1 MISET
6 IKMKESLENLV
17 ETFSKLSEDIKK
29 LENKLKEI
37 QQTIVLLRSKEQQLN
52 LAIQKLLDDRIK
64 ELPDFNKYA
73 RDEEEK
79 DRYCNEQQDLFN
91 ESRSA

>member
-6 IKMKESLENLV
+6 ITIKESLEKVTNLSL
-17 ETFSKLSEDIKK
+17 EISKK
-29 LENKLKEI
+29 LGEI
-37 QQTIVLLRSKEQQLN
+37 EQAIVLLRSKEQQLN

-64 ELPDFNKYA
+64 ELQEFNKYA
-73 RDEEEK
+73 KDEEEK
-79 DRYCNEQQDLFN
+79 DRYCNEQQDLLN

>member
-1 MISET
+1 LISET
-6 IKMKESLENLV
+6 ITIKESLEKVTNLSL
-17 ETFSKLSEDIKK
+17 EISKK
-29 LENKLKEI
+29 LGEI
-37 QQTIVLLRSKEQQLN
+37 EQAIVLLRSKEQQLN

-64 ELPDFNKYA
+64 ELQDFNKYA

>member
-29 LENKLKEI
+29 LENKLKEK
-37 QQTIVLLRSKEQQLN
+37 QQTIILLRSKEQ
-52 LAIQKLLDDRIK
+52 KLILQYK
-64 ELPDFNKYA
+64 NY
-73 RDEEEK
+73 
-79 DRYCNEQQDLFN
+79 
-91 ESRSA
+91 

>member
-6 IKMKESLENLV
+6 ITMKESLEKVTNISL
-17 ETFSKLSEDIKK
+17 EISKK
-29 LENKLKEI
+29 LGEI
-37 QQTIVLLRSKEQQLN
+37 EQAIVLLRSKEQQLN

-64 ELPDFNKYA
+64 ELQEFNKYA
-73 RDEEEK
+73 RDEEDK
-79 DRYCNEQQDLFN
+79 DRYCNEQQDLLN

>member
-6 IKMKESLENLV
+6 ITIKESLEKVTNLSL
-17 ETFSKLSEDIKK
+17 EISEKLG
-29 LENKLKEI
+29 EI
-37 QQTIVLLRSKEQQLN
+37 EQAIVLLRSKEQQLN

-64 ELPDFNKYA
+64 ELQEFNKYA
-73 RDEEEK
+73 KEEDK
-79 DRYCNEQQDLFN
+79 K

>member
-6 IKMKESLENLV
+6 ITIKESLEKVTNLSL
-17 ETFSKLSEDIKK
+17 EISEKLG
-29 LENKLKEI
+29 EI
-37 QQTIVLLRSKEQQLN
+37 EQAIVLLRSKEQQLN

-64 ELPDFNKYA
+64 ELQEFNKYA
-73 RDEEEK
+73 KDEEEK

>member
-6 IKMKESLENLV
+6 ITIKESLEKVTNLSL
-17 ETFSKLSEDIKK
+17 EISEKLG
-29 LENKLKEI
+29 EI
-37 QQTIVLLRSKEQQLN
+37 EQAIVLLRSKEQQLN

-64 ELPDFNKYA
+64 ELQEFNKYA

>member
-1 MISET
+1 MISDT
-6 IKMKESLENLV
+6 ITIKESLEKVTNLSL
-17 ETFSKLSEDIKK
+17 EISEKLG
-29 LENKLKEI
+29 EI
-37 QQTIVLLRSKEQQLN
+37 EQAIVLLRSKEQQLN

-64 ELPDFNKYA
+64 ELQEFNKYA
-73 RDEEEK
+73 KDEEEK

>member
-1 MISET
+1 LISET
-6 IKMKESLENLV
+6 ITMKESLERVTKISL
-17 ETFSKLSEDIKK
+17 EISKK
-29 LENKLKEI
+29 LGEI
-37 QQTIVLLRSKEQQLN
+37 EQAIVLLRSKEQQLN

-64 ELPDFNKYA
+64 ELQEFNKYA

>member
-6 IKMKESLENLV
+6 ITIKESLEKVTNLSL
-17 ETFSKLSEDIKK
+17 EISKK
-29 LENKLKEI
+29 LGEI
-37 QQTIVLLRSKEQQLN
+37 EQAIVLLRSKEQQLN

-64 ELPDFNKYA
+64 ELQEFNKYA

-79 DRYCNEQQDLFN
+79 DRYCNEQKDLLN

>member
-6 IKMKESLENLV
+6 ITMKESLEKVTNISL
-17 ETFSKLSEDIKK
+17 EISKK
-29 LENKLKEI
+29 LGEI
-37 QQTIVLLRSKEQQLN
+37 EQAIVLLRSKEQQLN

-64 ELPDFNKYA
+64 ELQDFNNYA
-73 RDEEEK
+73 KDEEDK
-79 DRYCNEQQDLFN
+79 DRYCNEQQDLLN

>member
-6 IKMKESLENLV
+6 ITMKESLEKVTNISL
-17 ETFSKLSEDIKK
+17 EISKK
-29 LENKLKEI
+29 LGEI
-37 QQTIVLLRSKEQQLN
+37 EQAIVLLRSKEQQLN

-64 ELPDFNKYA
+64 ELQEFNKYA

>member
-1 MISET
+1 LISET
-6 IKMKESLENLV
+6 ITMKESLEKVTNISL
-17 ETFSKLSEDIKK
+17 EISKK
-29 LENKLKEI
+29 LGEI
-37 QQTIVLLRSKEQQLN
+37 EQAIVLLRSKEQQLN

-64 ELPDFNKYA
+64 ELQEFNKYA

-79 DRYCNEQQDLFN
+79 DRYCNEQQDLLN

>member
-1 MISET
+1 MISDT
-6 IKMKESLENLV
+6 LRMKECLEKVTNISLEI
-17 ETFSKLSEDIKK
+17 SKK
-29 LENKLKEI
+29 LGEI
-37 QQTIVLLRSKEQQLN
+37 EQAIVLLRSKEQQLN

-64 ELPDFNKYA
+64 ELQEFNKYA

-79 DRYCNEQQDLFN
+79 DRYCNEQQDLLN

>member
-6 IKMKESLENLV
+6 ITIKESLEKVTNLSL
-17 ETFSKLSEDIKK
+17 EISKK
-29 LENKLKEI
+29 LGEI
-37 QQTIVLLRSKEQQLN
+37 EQAIVLLRSKEQQLN

-64 ELPDFNKYA
+64 ELQEFNKYA

-79 DRYCNEQQDLFN
+79 DKYCNEQQDLLN

>member
-6 IKMKESLENLV
+6 ITMKESLEKVTNISL
-17 ETFSKLSEDIKK
+17 EISKK
-29 LENKLKEI
+29 LGEI
-37 QQTIVLLRSKEQQLN
+37 EQAIVLLRSKEQQLN

-64 ELPDFNKYA
+64 ELQDFNKYA
-73 RDEEEK
+73 RDEEGK

>member
-1 MISET
+1 LISET
-6 IKMKESLENLV
+6 ITMKESLEKVTNISL
-17 ETFSKLSEDIKK
+17 EISKK
-29 LENKLKEI
+29 LGEI
-37 QQTIVLLRSKEQQLN
+37 EQAIVLLRSKEQQLN

-64 ELPDFNKYA
+64 ELQEFNKYA

>member
-6 IKMKESLENLV
+6 ITIKESLEKVANLSL
-17 ETFSKLSEDIKK
+17 EISKK
-29 LENKLKEI
+29 LGEI
-37 QQTIVLLRSKEQQLN
+37 EQAIVLLRSKEQQLN

-64 ELPDFNKYA
+64 ELQKFNKYA

>member
-1 MISET
+1 LISET
-6 IKMKESLENLV
+6 IRMKESLEKVTNISL
-17 ETFSKLSEDIKK
+17 EISKK
-29 LENKLKEI
+29 LGEI
-37 QQTIVLLRSKEQQLN
+37 EQAIVLLRSKEQQLN

-64 ELPDFNKYA
+64 ELQEFNKYA

>member
-1 MISET
+1 
-6 IKMKESLENLV
+6 MKESLEQVTKISL
-17 ETFSKLSEDIKK
+17 EISKK
-29 LENKLKEI
+29 LEEI
-37 QQTIVLLRSKEQQLN
+37 EQAIVLLRSKEQQLN

-64 ELPDFNKYA
+64 ELQEFNKYA
-73 RDEEEK
+73 KEEEEK

>member
-1 MISET
+1 
-6 IKMKESLENLV
+6 MKESLEKVTNISL
-17 ETFSKLSEDIKK
+17 EISKK
-29 LENKLKEI
+29 LEEI
-37 QQTIVLLRSKEQQLN
+37 EQAIVLLRSKEQQLN

-64 ELPDFNKYA
+64 ELQEFNKYA

>member
-6 IKMKESLENLV
+6 ITIKESLEKVANLSL
-17 ETFSKLSEDIKK
+17 EISKK
-29 LENKLKEI
+29 LGEI
-37 QQTIVLLRSKEQQLN
+37 EQAIVLLRSKEQQLN

-64 ELPDFNKYA
+64 ELQEFNKYA
-73 RDEEEK
+73 KEEEEK

>member
-6 IKMKESLENLV
+6 ITIKESLEKVTNLSL
-17 ETFSKLSEDIKK
+17 EISKK
-29 LENKLKEI
+29 LGEI
-37 QQTIVLLRSKEQQLN
+37 EQAIVLLRSKEQQLN

-64 ELPDFNKYA
+64 ELQEFNKYA
-73 RDEEEK
+73 KDEEEK

>member
-6 IKMKESLENLV
+6 ITIKESLEKVTNISL
-17 ETFSKLSEDIKK
+17 EISKK
-29 LENKLKEI
+29 LGEI
-37 QQTIVLLRSKEQQLN
+37 EQAIVLLRSKEQQLN

-64 ELPDFNKYA
+64 ELQDFNKYA

>member
-6 IKMKESLENLV
+6 ITIKESLEKVTNLSL
-17 ETFSKLSEDIKK
+17 EISKK
-29 LENKLKEI
+29 LGEI
-37 QQTIVLLRSKEQQLN
+37 EQAIVLLRSKEQQLN

-64 ELPDFNKYA
+64 ELQEFNKYA

>member
-6 IKMKESLENLV
+6 ITIKESLEKVTNLSL
-17 ETFSKLSEDIKK
+17 EISKK
-29 LENKLKEI
+29 LGEI
-37 QQTIVLLRSKEQQLN
+37 EQAIVLLRSKEQQLN

-64 ELPDFNKYA
+64 ELQEFNKYA
-73 RDEEEK
+73 RDEEEI
-79 DRYCNEQQDLFN
+79 DRYCNEQQDLLN

>member
-6 IKMKESLENLV
+6 ITIKESLEKVTNLSL
-17 ETFSKLSEDIKK
+17 EISEKLG
-29 LENKLKEI
+29 EI
-37 QQTIVLLRSKEQQLN
+37 EQAIVLLRSKEQQLN

-64 ELPDFNKYA
+64 ELQEFNKYA

-79 DRYCNEQQDLFN
+79 DRYCNEQKDLLN

>member
-6 IKMKESLENLV
+6 IKMKESLEKVTNISL
-17 ETFSKLSEDIKK
+17 EISKK
-29 LENKLKEI
+29 LGEI
-37 QQTIVLLRSKEQQLN
+37 EQAIVLLRSKEQQLN

-64 ELPDFNKYA
+64 ELQEFNKYA
-73 RDEEEK
+73 KDEEEK

-91 ESRSA
+91 ESKSA

>member
-1 MISET
+1 MISDT
-6 IKMKESLENLV
+6 IRMKESLEKVTNISL
-17 ETFSKLSEDIKK
+17 EISKK
-29 LENKLKEI
+29 LGEI
-37 QQTIVLLRSKEQQLN
+37 EQAIVLLRSKEQQLN

-64 ELPDFNKYA
+64 ELQEFNKYA

-79 DRYCNEQQDLFN
+79 DRYCNEQQDLLN

>member
-37 QQTIVLLRSKEQQLN
+37 QQTIILLRSKEQQLN

-64 ELPDFNKYA
+64 ELQEFNKYA

-79 DRYCNEQQDLFN
+79 DRYCYEQQDLLN

>member
-6 IKMKESLENLV
+6 ITMKESLEKVTNISL
-17 ETFSKLSEDIKK
+17 EISKK
-29 LENKLKEI
+29 LGEI
-37 QQTIVLLRSKEQQLN
+37 EQAIVLLRSKEQQLN

-64 ELPDFNKYA
+64 ELQEFNKYA

-79 DRYCNEQQDLFN
+79 DRSCNEQQDLFN

>member
-1 MISET
+1 LIAET
-6 IKMKESLENLV
+6 ITMKESLEQVTKISL
-17 ETFSKLSEDIKK
+17 EISKK
-29 LENKLKEI
+29 LEEI
-37 QQTIVLLRSKEQQLN
+37 EQAIVLLRSKEQQLN

-64 ELPDFNKYA
+64 ELQEFNKYA
-73 RDEEEK
+73 KEEEEK